1 MYGKESIKGAHVEVI
16 QALQRTQMCQFISAS
31 LSILISIP
39 LLGIP
44 ASSSSLYLQAI
55 QWN

>member
-1 MYGKESIKGAHVEVI
+1 MYGKESIKCAHVEVI
-16 QALQRTQMCQFISAS
+16 QAVQSTQMCQSISAS

-55 QWN
+55 Q